1 MSKSITIKK
10 TKDALQNLSKLSPA
24 NPKIDDDLEI
34 SIKEA
39 ISFIAPDLIQ
49 MTRRG
54 FTIKELSA
62 GLALDGIDIK
72 PGTLKRYL
80 NEYLL
85 ASKKESEKSEL
96 ASKTE
101 GSDDDKSKPDDKPG
115 GSDNPD
121 SHSQPSKRKPT
132 EAIENPNL
140 PTENPKP
147 VEKEIDEKVDMPSG
161 HKQHGVSAHV

>member
-1 MSKSITIKK
+1 MTKILTMKK
-10 TKDALQNLSKLSPA
+10 TKDALRNLRKLSPA
-24 NPKIDDDLEI
+24 NPRIDDDLEI

-62 GLALDGIDIK
+62 GLAVDGIDIK

-85 ASKKESEKSEL
+85 ASKKDSEKSQTS
-96 ASKTE
+96 SKTD
-101 GSDDDKSKPDDKPG
+101 GSGDDKPKQDDELG
-115 GSDNPD
+115 DSDRAD
-121 SHSQPSKRKPT
+121 SHNRPLKHNATK
-132 EAIENPNL
+132 AIENPDL
-140 PTENPKP
+140 DPENPKP
-147 VEKEIDEKVDMPSG
+147 AEKEAGDKSETPR
-161 HKQHGVSAHV
+161 